1 MTMPIKCPKCKSS
14 SKVTDD
20 LPGGQSHC
28 KKCVFTFPTTPS
40 GEPTQLMPAK
50 VKKKAKGK

>member
-1 MTMPIKCPKCKSS
+1 MPKKCPKCGSS
-14 SKVTDD
+14 AKVSDD

-28 KKCVFTFPTTPS
+28 RKCVFTFATTPS

-50 VKKKAKGK
+50 VKKKPKGK